1 MHSHLLQDIG
11 LCIVAATALA
21 YLARLLRQPL
31 LLAYIA
37 AGIVIGPIGLKKV
50 TDPDSIETLAN
61 IGLALLMF
69 IVGLEIDIKKLL
81 AAGLPAAIATTVQV
95 VGSAFAGWAVAMM
108 LGYTGL
114 PAMYLG
120 AAVALS
126 STMIVVKL
134 LADRSELDTLP
145 GRTTLAI
152 LLFQDV
158 FAIVA
163 LAIQPSLGRDLP
175 IVSIVLIA
183 LRGLGL
189 VLAALWISRFL
200 LPLLFPWVAK
210 TPEILLLSAMT
221 WCFIVCYPAIRLE
234 FSLAMGALIAG
245 MSISAM
251 PYTLDVVAKIQ
262 SLRDF
267 FVTLFFV
274 SLGMLIELPS
284 SGAVSLLIHALIL
297 SAIVIFSR
305 FLLIWPVLRLMGY
318 DNRVGALSSIHLAQT
333 SEFGLL
339 IALIGIAF
347 TPPHIG
353 RDLLSL
359 VVIVL
364 VITSTAS
371 TYMIHYSHP
380 LAAKLV
386 RLLSRTGYKDRLA
399 HDEDAD
405 SLKPAEIVLVGC
417 FRVGETLADQLADIG
432 ADMLVIDFNPKV
444 HEKLTARGVRCLY
457 GDISH
462 MDVLEH
468 AGVQHAK
475 ILVCA
480 IADDFLRGTDNRRM
494 LETLRRMNPTAT
506 IVVTAESKSQAV
518 ELYELGADYVELPR
532 VLAADDLI
540 DVIELSR
547 RNELTAHRD
556 RHVQSLKA
564 RLTTEP

>member
-11 LCIVAATALA
+11 LCIVAATVLA
-21 YLARLLRQPL
+21 YIARLLRQPL

-37 AGIVIGPIGLKKV
+37 AGIVIGPIGLKQI
-50 TDPDSIETLAN
+50 TEPDSIQILAE

-69 IVGLEIDIKKLL
+69 IVGLEIDIKKMLS
-81 AAGLPAAIATTVQV
+81 AGVPAAVVTTVQV
-95 VGSAFAGWAVAMM
+95 AGSAFMGWAAAAL
-108 LGYTGL
+108 LGYSGL
-114 PAMYLG
+114 PALYLG

-175 IVSIVLIA
+175 IASIALIA
-183 LRGLGL
+183 FRGLGL
-189 VLAALWISRFL
+189 VVVALLVSRFL
-200 LPLLFPWVAK
+200 LPLLFRWVAK
-210 TPEILLLSAMT
+210 TPEILLLSAIT
-221 WCFIVCYPAIRLE
+221 WCFVVGYAALQLE

-245 MSISAM
+245 MSISAL

-274 SLGMLIELPS
+274 SLGMLIEPPTAGILVH
-284 SGAVSLLIHALIL
+284 AVVLATVVVL
-297 SAIVIFSR
+297 SR
-305 FLLIWPVLRLMGY
+305 FLLIWPVLRLLGF
-318 DNRVGALSSIHLAQT
+318 DNRIGALSSIHLAQT

-339 IALIGIAF
+339 IALIGLTFA
-347 TPPHIG
+347 PPHIE
-353 RDLLSL
+353 RNILSL

-371 TYMIHYSHP
+371 TYMIHYSHA
-380 LAAKLV
+380 LAARLV
-386 RLLSRTGYKDRLA
+386 RALSRTGYKDR
-399 HDEDAD
+399 HKPGDEAEPL
-405 SLKPAEIVLVGC
+405 SPAEIVLVGC
-417 FRVGETLADQLADIG
+417 FRVGETLADQLAAAH
-432 ADMLVIDFNPKV
+432 ADLLVIDFNPQV
-444 HEKLTARGVRCLY
+444 HERLKARGVRCLY

-462 MDVLEH
+462 KDVLEH
-468 AGVQHAK
+468 AGVEHAK

-480 IADDFLRGTDNRRM
+480 IADDFLRGTDNRRL
-494 LETLRRMNPTAT
+494 LESLRHMNPAAVI
-506 IVVTAESKSQAV
+506 IVTGESPRQAV
-518 ELYELGADYVELPR
+518 QLYELGADYVVVPR
-532 VLAADDLI
+532 VLAADDLMNVI
-540 DVIELSR
+540 DLARS
-547 RNELTAHRD
+547 NHLAAHRQ
-556 RHVQSLKA
+556 RHMEALKS
-564 RLTTEP
+564 RLHNEQ